1 MSNMFRQYERR
12 MMRAKGLLP
21 AKKKVRR
28 TAYKPWTKALLK
40 MFESFR
46 EKQKAM
52 QEQKKAS
59 VAGQLEREVEGG
71 EKETD
76 QEAQA

>member
-1 MSNMFRQYERR
+1 MSNMFRKYERR

-21 AKKKVRR
+21 ARRRVKR
-28 TAYKPWTKALLK
+28 TAYKPWTKALVR
-40 MFESFR
+40 MFEAFK

-52 QEQKKAS
+52 QEQKKTS
-59 VAGQLEREVEGG
+59 VKGQLEREVEGG
-71 EKETD
+71 EKEPE

>member
-1 MSNMFRQYERR
+1 MFRKYERR

-21 AKKKVRR
+21 ARR
-28 TAYKPWTKALLK
+28 RVKRVAYRPWTRALLK
-40 MFESFR
+40 MFEAFR
-46 EKQKAM
+46 EKQKVV

-59 VAGQLEREVEGG
+59 VAEQLEREVEGG
-71 EKETD
+71 EKEPD